1 MNSCNES
8 IQERYIIKINN
19 LVGNSQIDG
28 GRNKEVDATMLRASS
43 GATIYI
49 DLIMD

>member
-28 GRNKEVDATMLRASS
+28 GRNKEVDATNASS

-49 DLIMD
+49 DPIMD